1 MKITRTVEIGV
12 GLFVSLGL
20 AALVMLSFKVA
31 NLNTIDTTHGYKL
44 TAYFENIGGLQVR
57 AAVKMGGVL
66 IGRVTK
72 IGYDPKRYQAVVE
85 MRVDEAYK
93 QIPVDSSASIFT
105 AGLLGEQ
112 YVGLDPGGETAVL
125 ADGAEIKLT
134 QSALVLERALQEFLY
149 SKTAKGSE
157 SIK

>member
-12 GLFVSLGL
+12 GLFVCLGI
-20 AALVMLSFKVA
+20 AALVMLSFRVA
-31 NLNTIDTTHGYKL
+31 NLNAVSTTHGYKV
-44 TAYFENIGGLQVR
+44 TAYFENIGSLQAR

-66 IGRVTK
+66 IGRVSG
-72 IGYDPKRYQAVVE
+72 IHYDPKRFQAVVE
-85 MRVDEAYK
+85 MRLDDAYK
-93 QIPVDSSASIFT
+93 TIPADSSASVFT

-112 YVGLDPGGETAVL
+112 YIGLDPGGADTYL

-157 SIK
+157 PTK